1 MSTNVKL
8 AVRNLTVFKSTAFF
22 AVGSLAAGL
31 SLAATP
37 ACPEPRAML
46 AEQLQGQWTVQ
57 VTGQPRIWFLQ
68 LVPHPEH
75 EGSLRGEI
83 NTGSQR
89 LPVVADLDEGDL
101 TLEESLDGQH
111 ISATWLG
118 TVNADSCG
126 QSLSGQRQ
134 PAQGEATAFEM
145 RRNQPR

>member
-1 MSTNVKL
+1 MGNITKHFAQGHFVLDNLCIVTAVHAFEHST
-8 AVRNLTVFKSTAFF
+8 T
-22 AVGSLAAGL
+22 
-31 SLAATP
+31 
-37 ACPEPRAML
+37 
-46 AEQLQGQWTVQ
+46 TVQ

-134 PAQGEATAFEM
+134 PAQGEATAFVM

>member
-1 MSTNVKL
+1 MS
-8 AVRNLTVFKSTAFF
+8 RLTIFQSTALI
-22 AVGSLAAGL
+22 ALITLAAGVCR
-31 SLAATP
+31 AATP
-37 ACPEPRAML
+37 TCPEPRAML

-68 LVPHPEH
+68 LGPHPEH

-89 LPVVADLDEGDL
+89 LPVVADLDEGEL
-101 TLEESLDGQH
+101 TLEESRDGQH

-118 TVNADSCG
+118 AVDTGSCG
-126 QSLSGQRQ
+126 QSLSGQRHIEH
-134 PAQGEATAFEM
+134 GESKPFVM